1 MAQQA
6 QPAPGEKIV
15 SINGAVVNTERPP
28 DLHDVEAATRDY
40 EACREAFHGLTQGLY
55 QAQSDSD
62 VLVETLEKTVKRQKI
77 LSRQCNVV
85 AFRMIERQNN
95 AKDMAV

>member
-6 QPAPGEKIV
+6 QPAPVEKIV

-40 EACREAFHGLTQGLY
+40 AACREACQGLTQGLY

-62 VLVETLEKTVKRQKI
+62 VLVETLEKTVKRQDPV
-77 LSRQCNVV
+77 QTV
-85 AFRMIERQNN
+85 
-95 AKDMAV
+95 